1 MFVKQFRAKTA
12 AFLGCI
18 VLAVGVHAAGNAGFL
33 GSWSGNW
40 EGGGA
45 GGSFDLTIT
54 QTGDT
59 LGGKVDV
66 GQDTGDYSSN
76 FTTASLEGGK
86 FKAKYDYPPEPQAE
100 IVLEGTFEASNG
112 SGTWTMVQ
120 KGGSDGF
127 AAGSWTVKKK

>member
-1 MFVKQFRAKTA
+1 MFIERFKVKTA

-18 VLAVGVHAAGNAGFL
+18 GLAVAVYAAGDAGFL
-33 GSWSGNW
+33 GLWSGNW

-45 GGSFDLTIT
+45 GGSFNLTLT
-54 QTGDT
+54 RTGDA

-100 IVLEGTFEASNG
+100 IVLEGTFDAANG
-112 SGTWTMVQ
+112 TGTWTMVQ
-120 KGGSDGF
+120 KGGTDAF
-127 AAGSWTVKKK
+127 AAGSWTVKK